1 MIEPVYLLWFLIF
14 MAVYII
20 AGVDEMLPFPLA
32 IPLVIGVLL
41 FMILIGDEQ
50 HSTIYFVL
58 TVLLSIG
65 VVICSSFVIKSFKKN
80 CLAVN
85 LLDTDDKPK

>member
-14 MAVYII
+14 MVVYII

-50 HSTIYFVL
+50 RSILFIIGTIIIAVIATAL
-58 TVLLSIG
+58 T
-65 VVICSSFVIKSFKKN
+65 SFVIKSFKKN

-85 LLDTDDKPK
+85 LLDKDDKPK